1 MRNTLLAVTFFS
13 GLALGAT
20 GLSAQTQFPLTDSQ
34 DSSYSAPIIGV
45 SLLPEGR
52 SAFAVPRPGEFPSN
66 FYDFASQIDYQT
78 SPSDQ

>member
-1 MRNTLLAVTFFS
+1 MRNALLTITLFS
-13 GLALGAT
+13 GLALSAT
-20 GLSAQTQFPLTDSQ
+20 GLAAQTQFPMSDSH
-34 DSSYSAPIIGV
+34 DAYAAPIVGV
-45 SLLPEGR
+45 ALLPEGR